1 MGYFVGLI
9 GLTAPMVALAAYAR
23 ATDPRRKARLE
34 ARRREAEARAAAEAK
49 AAAAAPPE
57 AADAPA
63 ADTFDAWSHTFSRPA
78 AGADTLPLERR
89 DPPPPAG

>member
-34 ARRREAEARAAAEAK
+34 ARRRDAEAK
-49 AAAAAPPE
+49 AAAPPPE
-57 AADAPA
+57 PAQAEPA
-63 ADTFDAWSHTFSRPA
+63 ADNFDAWSQTFSRPDS
-78 AGADTLPLERR
+78 GADTLPFEPR
-89 DPPPPAG
+89 DPPPKAG

>member
-34 ARRREAEARAAAEAK
+34 ARRREAEAK